1 MKPDAES
8 GGTGRAGRT
17 TPVSASAAMGETGAA
32 PRRSGG
38 GAVVASSRERGAPL
52 RAARGSARSA
62 GQGLMLLGVILL
74 VSAWASLS
82 LGSRILGPLE
92 VWRAL
97 VGDAAGDPLTRVI
110 VWELRLPRT
119 LLAAMVGAALAMA
132 GAAFQALFRNA
143 LADPYIIGASS
154 GAALGATLAMT
165 FGWSVGMAGFG
176 PLPLAAFLGA
186 LGAVLVT
193 LLLAEGAGA
202 EAGSVASLLWA
213 GTALGAMPSAAV
225 SFLLVWRDQPW
236 FQVFNW
242 LLGSFSGRTWV
253 QVDVG
258 WPYLAVSALA
268 LWLASRPLDALA
280 GGDAVAQSLGLAV
293 RPARLGVIAAATL
306 AVAVAVAVSGIIGFV
321 GLIAPHAA
329 RRLFGAGHRRLLP
342 ASGLLGAILLVW
354 ADLGART
361 VLAPVEIPVGILTA
375 VIGGPF
381 FLVLLRRRGG
391 RIA

>member
-1 MKPDAES
+1 MTPSDQSQREPAGGPDAV
-8 GGTGRAGRT
+8 
-17 TPVSASAAMGETGAA
+17 PVEGVTAKPGQAA
-32 PRRSGG
+32 RSGVERRDAERGVRPG
-38 GAVVASSRERGAPL
+38 GVTRPGGGRSRPAWRSLALLAVV
-52 RAARGSARSA
+52 
-62 GQGLMLLGVILL
+62 LLLSV
-74 VSAWASLS
+74 WASLS
-82 LGSRILGPLE
+82 LGSSLLSPLE

-97 VGDAAGDPLTRVI
+97 VDNAGGDPLVRVI

-132 GAAFQALFRNA
+132 GASFQALFRNA
-143 LADPYIIGASS
+143 LADPYVIGASS

-165 FGWSVGMAGFG
+165 LGWSVGMAGFG

-186 LGAVLVT
+186 LGAVLIT
-193 LLLAEGAGA
+193 LLLAEGAGG
-202 EAGSVASLLWA
+202 EAGSVASLLLA
-213 GTALGAMPSAAV
+213 GTALGAMLSAAV

-253 QVDVG
+253 HVAVG

-280 GGDAVAQSLGLAV
+280 GGDAVAKSLGLAV
-293 RPARLGVIAAATL
+293 RPARLAVIAAATL

-354 ADLGART
+354 ADVGART
-361 VLAPVEIPVGILTA
+361 VLVPVEIPVGIVTA
-375 VIGGPF
+375 LIGGPF
-381 FLVLLRRRGG
+381 FLVLLRQRGG

>member
-1 MKPDAES
+1 M
-8 GGTGRAGRT
+8 GG
-17 TPVSASAAMGETGAA
+17 TGAA

-38 GAVVASSRERGAPL
+38 GAVVASSRERGTSW
-52 RAARGSARSA
+52 RAARGSVRSA

-119 LLAAMVGAALAMA
+119 LLAALVGAALAMA

-202 EAGSVASLLWA
+202 EAGSVASLLLA
-213 GTALGAMPSAAV
+213 GTALGAMLSAAV

-258 WPYLAVSALA
+258 WPYLAVSAVA

-391 RIA
+391 RLA

>member
-1 MKPDAES
+1 M
-8 GGTGRAGRT
+8 GG
-17 TPVSASAAMGETGAA
+17 TGAA

-38 GAVVASSRERGAPL
+38 GAVVASSRERGTSW
-52 RAARGSARSA
+52 RAARGSVRSA

-165 FGWSVGMAGFG
+165 FGWSVGI
-176 PLPLAAFLGA
+176 
-186 LGAVLVT
+186 
-193 LLLAEGAGA
+193 AEGAGA
-202 EAGSVASLLWA
+202 EAGSVASLLLA
-213 GTALGAMPSAAV
+213 GTALGAMLSAAV

-258 WPYLAVSALA
+258 WPYLAVSAVA

-391 RIA
+391 RLA

>member
-1 MKPDAES
+1 L
-8 GGTGRAGRT
+8 
-17 TPVSASAAMGETGAA
+17 
-32 PRRSGG
+32 
-38 GAVVASSRERGAPL
+38 AVV
-52 RAARGSARSA
+52 
-62 GQGLMLLGVILL
+62 LLLSV
-74 VSAWASLS
+74 WASLS
-82 LGSRILGPLE
+82 LGSSLLSPLE

-97 VGDAAGDPLTRVI
+97 VDNAGGDPLVRVI

-132 GAAFQALFRNA
+132 GASFQALFRNA
-143 LADPYIIGASS
+143 LADPYVIGASS

-165 FGWSVGMAGFG
+165 LGWSVGMAGFG

-186 LGAVLVT
+186 LGAVLIT
-193 LLLAEGAGA
+193 LLLAEGAGG
-202 EAGSVASLLWA
+202 EAGSVASLLLA
-213 GTALGAMPSAAV
+213 GTALGAMLSAAV

-253 QVDVG
+253 HVAVG

-280 GGDAVAQSLGLAV
+280 GGDAVAKSLGLAV
-293 RPARLGVIAAATL
+293 RPARLAVIAAATL

-354 ADLGART
+354 ADVGART
-361 VLAPVEIPVGILTA
+361 VLVPVEIPVGIVTA
-375 VIGGPF
+375 LIGGPF
-381 FLVLLRRRGG
+381 FLVLLRQRGG

>member
-1 MKPDAES
+1 MTPSDQSQREPAGGPDAV
-8 GGTGRAGRT
+8 
-17 TPVSASAAMGETGAA
+17 PVEGVTAKPGQAA
-32 PRRSGG
+32 RSGVERRDAERGVRPG
-38 GAVVASSRERGAPL
+38 GVTRPGGGRSRPAWRSLALLAVV
-52 RAARGSARSA
+52 
-62 GQGLMLLGVILL
+62 LLLSVC
-74 VSAWASLS
+74 ASLS
-82 LGSRILGPLE
+82 LGSSLLSPLE

-97 VGDAAGDPLTRVI
+97 VDNAGGDPLVRVI

-132 GAAFQALFRNA
+132 GASFQALFRNA
-143 LADPYIIGASS
+143 LADPYVIGASS

-165 FGWSVGMAGFG
+165 LGWSVGMAGFG

-186 LGAVLVT
+186 LGAVLIT
-193 LLLAEGAGA
+193 LLLAEGAGG
-202 EAGSVASLLWA
+202 EAGSVASLLLA
-213 GTALGAMPSAAV
+213 GTALGAMLSAAV

-253 QVDVG
+253 HVAVG

-280 GGDAVAQSLGLAV
+280 GGDAVAKSLGLAV
-293 RPARLGVIAAATL
+293 RPARLAVIAAATL

-354 ADLGART
+354 ADVGART
-361 VLAPVEIPVGILTA
+361 VLVPVEIPVGIVTA
-375 VIGGPF
+375 LIGGPF
-381 FLVLLRRRGG
+381 FLVLLRQRGG

>member
-1 MKPDAES
+1 MRNETES
-8 GGTGRAGRT
+8 GSPG
-17 TPVSASAAMGETGAA
+17 
-32 PRRSGG
+32 
-38 GAVVASSRERGAPL
+38 
-52 RAARGSARSA
+52 RAARAASGAA
-62 GQGLMLLGVILL
+62 GRGLIVLGVILL

-82 LGSRILGPLE
+82 AGSRILTPLE

-97 VGDAAGDPLTRVI
+97 VGDAGGDPLTRVI

-165 FGWSVGMAGFG
+165 LGWSVGMAGFG
-176 PLPLAAFLGA
+176 PLPLAAFVGA

-202 EAGSVASLLWA
+202 EAGSVASLLLA
-213 GTALGAMPSAAV
+213 GTALGAMLSAAV

-253 QVDVG
+253 QVHVG

-293 RPARLGVIAAATL
+293 RPARLAVIAAATL

-354 ADLGART
+354 ADVGART

>member
-1 MKPDAES
+1 MTPSEQSQREPAGGPDAVPAAGVTAKPGQAAGS
-8 GGTGRAGRT
+8 GVERRDAER
-17 TPVSASAAMGETGAA
+17 GERRGGAT
-32 PRRSGG
+32 RLGG
-38 GAVVASSRERGAPL
+38 GRSRPAWRSLAFLAVV
-52 RAARGSARSA
+52 
-62 GQGLMLLGVILL
+62 LLL
-74 VSAWASLS
+74 SAWASLS
-82 LGSRILGPLE
+82 LGSRLLGPLE

-97 VGDAAGDPLTRVI
+97 ADHAGGDPLVRVI

-132 GAAFQALFRNA
+132 GASFQALFRNA
-143 LADPYIIGASS
+143 LADPYVIGASS

-165 FGWSVGMAGFG
+165 LGWSVGMAGFG

-186 LGAVLVT
+186 LGAVLIT
-193 LLLAEGAGA
+193 LLLAEGAGG
-202 EAGSVASLLWA
+202 EAGSVASLLLA
-213 GTALGAMPSAAV
+213 GTALGAMLSAAV

-253 QVDVG
+253 HVAVG
-258 WPYLAVSALA
+258 WPYLALSALA
-268 LWLASRPLDALA
+268 LWMASRPLDALA
-280 GGDAVAQSLGLAV
+280 GGDAVAKSLGLAV
-293 RPARLGVIAAATL
+293 RPARLAVIAAATL

-354 ADLGART
+354 ADVGART
-361 VLAPVEIPVGILTA
+361 VLAPVEIPVGIVTA
-375 VIGGPF
+375 LIGGPF
-381 FLVLLRRRGG
+381 FLVLLRQRGG

>member
-1 MKPDAES
+1 L
-8 GGTGRAGRT
+8 
-17 TPVSASAAMGETGAA
+17 
-32 PRRSGG
+32 
-38 GAVVASSRERGAPL
+38 AVV
-52 RAARGSARSA
+52 
-62 GQGLMLLGVILL
+62 LLLSV
-74 VSAWASLS
+74 WASLS
-82 LGSRILGPLE
+82 LGSSLLSPLE

-97 VGDAAGDPLTRVI
+97 VDNAGGDPLVRVI

-132 GAAFQALFRNA
+132 GASFQALFRNA
-143 LADPYIIGASS
+143 LADPYVIGASS

-165 FGWSVGMAGFG
+165 LGWSVGMAGFG

-186 LGAVLVT
+186 LGAVLIT
-193 LLLAEGAGA
+193 LLLAEGAGG
-202 EAGSVASLLWA
+202 EAGSVASLLLA
-213 GTALGAMPSAAV
+213 GTALGAMLSAAV

-253 QVDVG
+253 HVAVG
-258 WPYLAVSALA
+258 WPYLAVSAVA

-280 GGDAVAQSLGLAV
+280 GGDAVAKSLGLAV
-293 RPARLGVIAAATL
+293 RPARLAVIAAATL

-354 ADLGART
+354 ADVGART
-361 VLAPVEIPVGILTA
+361 VLVPVEIPVGIVTA
-375 VIGGPF
+375 LIGGPF
-381 FLVLLRRRGG
+381 FLVLLRQRGG

>member
-1 MKPDAES
+1 MTNPKPVPRKSERK
-8 GGTGRAGRT
+8 GLPRPGVGRSRPAWRT
-17 TPVSASAAMGETGAA
+17 VIF
-32 PRRSGG
+32 
-38 GAVVASSRERGAPL
+38 
-52 RAARGSARSA
+52 
-62 GQGLMLLGVILL
+62 LGVFLL

-82 LGSRILGPLE
+82 LGSRLLSPLD

-97 VGDAAGDPLTRVI
+97 VGDASGDPLVRVI

-132 GAAFQALFRNA
+132 GASFQALFRNA
-143 LADPYIIGASS
+143 LADPYVIGASS

-165 FGWSVGMAGFG
+165 LGWSVGLAGFG

-186 LGAVLVT
+186 LGAVLIT
-193 LLLAEGAGA
+193 LLLAEGAGT
-202 EAGSVASLLWA
+202 EAGSVASLLLA
-213 GTALGAMPSAAV
+213 GTALGAMLSAAV

-253 QVDVG
+253 QVAVG
-258 WPYLAVSALA
+258 WPYLAVSAVA

-293 RPARLGVIAAATL
+293 RPARLAVIAAATL
-306 AVAVAVAVSGIIGFV
+306 AVAVAVAVSGIIGFI

-329 RRLFGAGHRRLLP
+329 RSLFGAGHRRLLP

-354 ADLGART
+354 ADVGART
-361 VLAPVEIPVGILTA
+361 VLAPVEIPVGIVTA
-375 VIGGPF
+375 LIGGPF

-391 RIA
+391 RLA

>member
-1 MKPDAES
+1 L
-8 GGTGRAGRT
+8 
-17 TPVSASAAMGETGAA
+17 VFL
-32 PRRSGG
+32 
-38 GAVVASSRERGAPL
+38 AVA
-52 RAARGSARSA
+52 
-62 GQGLMLLGVILL
+62 LLLSV
-74 VSAWASLS
+74 WASLS
-82 LGSRILGPLE
+82 LGSSLLSPLE

-97 VGDAAGDPLTRVI
+97 VDNAGGDPLVRVI

-132 GAAFQALFRNA
+132 GASFQALFRNA
-143 LADPYIIGASS
+143 LADPYVIGASS

-165 FGWSVGMAGFG
+165 LGWSVGMAGFG

-186 LGAVLVT
+186 LGAVLIT
-193 LLLAEGAGA
+193 LLLAEGAGG
-202 EAGSVASLLWA
+202 EAGSVASLLLA
-213 GTALGAMPSAAV
+213 GTALGAMLSAAV

-253 QVDVG
+253 HVAVG
-258 WPYLAVSALA
+258 WPYLAVSAVA

-280 GGDAVAQSLGLAV
+280 GGDAVAKSLGLAV
-293 RPARLGVIAAATL
+293 RPARLAVIAAATL

-354 ADLGART
+354 ADVGART
-361 VLAPVEIPVGILTA
+361 VLVPVEIPVGIVTA
-375 VIGGPF
+375 LIGGPF
-381 FLVLLRRRGG
+381 FLVLLRQRGG

>member
-1 MKPDAES
+1 MSAAES
-8 GGTGRAGRT
+8 LPLFLTGLVFFFLGLDGVKASLKGLASRSMRRRA
-17 TPVSASAAMGETGAA
+17 
-32 PRRSGG
+32 
-38 GAVVASSRERGAPL
+38 
-52 RAARGSARSA
+52 RAAVSSPFRAA
-62 GQGLMLLGVILL
+62 VLGV
-74 VSAWASLS
+74 
-82 LGSRILGPLE
+82 
-92 VWRAL
+92 
-97 VGDAAGDPLTRVI
+97 
-110 VWELRLPRT
+110 
-119 LLAAMVGAALAMA
+119 
-132 GAAFQALFRNA
+132 
-143 LADPYIIGASS
+143 
-154 GAALGATLAMT
+154 T
-165 FGWSVGMAGFG
+165 FG
-176 PLPLAAFLGA
+176 A
-186 LGAVLVT
+186 L
-193 LLLAEGAGA
+193 
-202 EAGSVASLLWA
+202 SQ
-213 GTALGAMPSAAV
+213 SATAV

-258 WPYLAVSALA
+258 WPYLAVSAVA

-391 RIA
+391 RLA

>member
-1 MKPDAES
+1 MTPSDQSHRESERGPDAER
-8 GGTGRAGRT
+8 TAGVT
-17 TPVSASAAMGETGAA
+17 AKPGQAA
-32 PRRSGG
+32 RSGVERRD
-38 GAVVASSRERGAPL
+38 AERGVRPGGVT
-52 RAARGSARSA
+52 RPGGGRSRPA
-62 GQGLMLLGVILL
+62 WRSLVFLAVALLLSV
-74 VSAWASLS
+74 WASLS
-82 LGSRILGPLE
+82 LGSSLLSPLE

-97 VGDAAGDPLTRVI
+97 VDNAGGDPLVRVI

-132 GAAFQALFRNA
+132 GASFQALFRNA
-143 LADPYIIGASS
+143 LADPYVIGASS

-165 FGWSVGMAGFG
+165 LGWSVGMAGFG

-186 LGAVLVT
+186 LGAVLIT
-193 LLLAEGAGA
+193 LLLAEGAGG
-202 EAGSVASLLWA
+202 EAGSVASLLLA
-213 GTALGAMPSAAV
+213 GTALGAMLSAAV

-253 QVDVG
+253 HVAVG

-280 GGDAVAQSLGLAV
+280 GGDAVAKSLGLAV
-293 RPARLGVIAAATL
+293 RPARLAVIAAATL

-354 ADLGART
+354 ADVGART
-361 VLAPVEIPVGILTA
+361 VLVPVEIPVGIVTA
-375 VIGGPF
+375 LIGGPF
-381 FLVLLRRRGG
+381 FLVLLRQRGG

>member
-1 MKPDAES
+1 MTPSDQSQREPAGGPDAV
-8 GGTGRAGRT
+8 
-17 TPVSASAAMGETGAA
+17 PVEGVTAKPGQAA
-32 PRRSGG
+32 RSGVERRD
-38 GAVVASSRERGAPL
+38 AERGVRPGGVT
-52 RAARGSARSA
+52 RPGGGRSRPA
-62 GQGLMLLGVILL
+62 WRSLVFLAVALLLSV
-74 VSAWASLS
+74 WASLS
-82 LGSRILGPLE
+82 LGSSLLSPLE

-97 VGDAAGDPLTRVI
+97 VDNAGGDPLVRVI

-132 GAAFQALFRNA
+132 GASFQALFRNA
-143 LADPYIIGASS
+143 LADPYVIGASS

-165 FGWSVGMAGFG
+165 LGWSVGMAGFG

-186 LGAVLVT
+186 LGAVLIT
-193 LLLAEGAGA
+193 LLLAEGAGG
-202 EAGSVASLLWA
+202 EAGSVASLLLA
-213 GTALGAMPSAAV
+213 GTALGAMLSAAV

-253 QVDVG
+253 HVAVG

-280 GGDAVAQSLGLAV
+280 GGDAVAKSLGLAV
-293 RPARLGVIAAATL
+293 RPARLAVIAAATL

-354 ADLGART
+354 ADVGART
-361 VLAPVEIPVGILTA
+361 VLVPVEIPVGIVTA
-375 VIGGPF
+375 LIGGPF
-381 FLVLLRRRGG
+381 FLVLLRQRGG